1 MSTMYRL
8 MEGRYIALV
17 FNFYTIVIALMKSD
31 KKRKDFSWSTADAW
45 TSAVRFFFLI
55 FIFYQNSTNMLLNSF
70 YGIARLIQF
79 VAAARYNIESQA
91 NIFSLVIF
99 TSILKSIKIIFY
111 QNSTNML
118 LNSFYGIAR
127 LIQFVAA
134 ARYNIESQANIF
146 SLVIFTSILKSIKI
160 TYRFP
165 STSIFFSHLL
175 YPIQKYKN
183 VYY

>member
-1 MSTMYRL
+1 MILVETMVRVLYVYNVPL
-8 MEGRYIALV
+8 NGREIYCFV
-17 FNFYTIVIALMKSD
+17 FNFYTVVIALMK
-31 KKRKDFSWSTADAW
+31 RNKDFLWSTADAW

-55 FIFYQNSTNMLLNSF
+55 F
-70 YGIARLIQF
+70 
-79 VAAARYNIESQA
+79 
-91 NIFSLVIF
+91 
-99 TSILKSIKIIFY
+99 IFY

>member
-1 MSTMYRL
+1 
-8 MEGRYIALV
+8 
-17 FNFYTIVIALMKSD
+17 
-31 KKRKDFSWSTADAW
+31 
-45 TSAVRFFFLI
+45 
-55 FIFYQNSTNMLLNSF
+55 MLLNSF

-91 NIFSLVIF
+91 NVFSLVIF
-99 TSILKSIKIIFY
+99 TRILKSIKIIFY

-134 ARYNIESQANIF
+134 ARYNIESQANVF

-165 STSIFFSHLL
+165 STSIFFPHLL